1 MYVNWGRTW
10 EKEQTINSSM
20 VSLNVSAYCSTVVQM
35 MHFEMTFE
43 ILSFK
48 SGDPRLWLCNNVTQ
62 F

>member
-1 MYVNWGRTW
+1 
-10 EKEQTINSSM
+10 M